1 VSEVSFDVAPGKV
14 LALVGESGSGKT
26 MIGRS
31 ILKLLPEGIAPTSGE
46 IYYKDEPVS
55 RMAAGR
61 MRKLRGGSIGM
72 VFQEPLVSL
81 NPAMRIGRQMAEAMK
96 LHTDL
101 DDDEIRRRSI
111 EMLRRIHITD
121 PEECLKAFPHQ
132 FSGGMRQ
139 RIMLASVML
148 LKPDLLIADE
158 PTTALD
164 TLSQLEVLQTMVE
177 LTRDFGTSVLLITH
191 NLGLVAKYAQD
202 VVVLR
207 QGKVVETGPTEMI
220 LGSPARDYTRR
231 LIESVPTLSAAHDE
245 AKTVGEPILEARDI
259 HLSFDQGAG
268 LLTQRARKLALKGVS
283 LSVRKGEIVALVGGS
298 GSGKTTLGRAMLRL
312 ADIDGGQ
319 IIHRGVDV
327 TRFSDRQLR
336 GFRRSCQIVFQDP
349 FSSLNPRMRVGAI
362 VAEALRHDAGL
373 SRKERRGKALQAL
386 ADVGLPEH
394 ADRYPH
400 ELSGGQRQRVAVA
413 RAVVS
418 HPDLIVADEPISA
431 LDMTI
436 QKQVLELFE
445 RLQAQQGFACIFIS
459 HDLAAVQQIAQR
471 IVVMQEGLIVEEGS
485 RADVFANPEHAYT
498 RRLIAASPM
507 LAKERTVELN
517 A

>member
-1 VSEVSFDVAPGKV
+1 
-14 LALVGESGSGKT
+14 
-26 MIGRS
+26 
-31 ILKLLPEGIAPTSGE
+31 
-46 IYYKDEPVS
+46 
-55 RMAAGR
+55 
-61 MRKLRGGSIGM
+61 
-72 VFQEPLVSL
+72 
-81 NPAMRIGRQMAEAMK
+81 
-96 LHTDL
+96 
-101 DDDEIRRRSI
+101 
-111 EMLRRIHITD
+111 
-121 PEECLKAFPHQ
+121 
-132 FSGGMRQ
+132 
-139 RIMLASVML
+139 
-148 LKPDLLIADE
+148 
-158 PTTALD
+158 
-164 TLSQLEVLQTMVE
+164 
-177 LTRDFGTSVLLITH
+177 
-191 NLGLVAKYAQD
+191 
-202 VVVLR
+202 
-207 QGKVVETGPTEMI
+207 
-220 LGSPARDYTRR
+220 
-231 LIESVPTLSAAHDE
+231 
-245 AKTVGEPILEARDI
+245 
-259 HLSFDQGAG
+259 
-268 LLTQRARKLALKGVS
+268 LKGVS

-373 SRKERRGKALQAL
+373 SRKERREKALQAL

-418 HPDLIVADEPISA
+418 HPDLVVADEPISA

-507 LAKERTVELN
+507 LAKKRIVELN